1 MHFEIRRDDMPNYS
15 NAFPPFAIYPGDS
28 VAVFNNENP
37 APPQAS
43 QQVAI
48 GNVYGVD
55 DAGVSVLL
63 SYPGGA
69 PTSVTIN
76 VQMADSDTDSAY
88 STVATSSNTT
98 GDSLNLNVQRHKFVR
113 IQKAVQTG
121 GGAMTAVIA
130 R

>member
-1 MHFEIRRDDMPNYS
+1 MPNY
-15 NAFPPFAIYPGDS
+15 NNTFPPFAIYPGDS

-37 APPQAS
+37 TAPQAS

-48 GNVYGVD
+48 GNVYGED
-55 DAGVSVLL
+55 DVGVSVLL

-69 PTSVTIN
+69 PASVSIN
-76 VQMADSDTDSAY
+76 VQMADTDVDASY
-88 STVATSSNTT
+88 VTVVNSSNPA
-98 GDSLNLNVQRHKFVR
+98 GDSLNLSVQRHKFVR
-113 IQKAVQTG
+113 VQKASQTG

>member
-1 MHFEIRRDDMPNYS
+1 MPNYS
-15 NAFPPFAIYPGDS
+15 NTFPPFAIYPGDS
-28 VAVFNNENP
+28 VSVFNNENP
-37 APPQAS
+37 TPPQAS

-48 GNVYGVD
+48 GNVYGED
-55 DAGVSVLL
+55 DVGVSVLI

-76 VQMADSDTDSAY
+76 VQMADTDVDSAY
-88 STVATSSNTT
+88 VTAATSSNTA
-98 GDSLNLNVQRHKFVR
+98 GDSVNLSVQRHKFIRV
-113 IQKAVQTG
+113 QKAAQTG

>member
-1 MHFEIRRDDMPNYS
+1 MPNYT

-37 APPQAS
+37 TAPQAS

-48 GNVYGVD
+48 GNVYGAD
-55 DAGVSVLL
+55 DVGVSVLL

-69 PTSVTIN
+69 PASVMIN
-76 VQMADSDTDSAY
+76 VQMADTDVDAAY
-88 STVATSSNTT
+88 VTVATSSALT
-98 GDSLNLNVQRHKFVR
+98 GDSLNLNVQRHRFIRV
-113 IQKAVQTG
+113 QKAAQTG

>member
-1 MHFEIRRDDMPNYS
+1 IGRDDMPNYS
-15 NAFPPFAIYPGDS
+15 NAFPLFAIYPGDS

-37 APPQAS
+37 TPPQAS

-48 GNVYGVD
+48 GNVYGED
-55 DAGVSVLL
+55 DVGVSVLL

-69 PTSVTIN
+69 PTTVIIN
-76 VQMADSDTDSAY
+76 VQMADTDVDSAY
-88 STVATSSNTT
+88 VTVASSSVTT
-98 GDSLNLNVQRHKFVR
+98 GDSLNLSVQRHKFVR
-113 IQKAVQTG
+113 VQKASQAG